1 MPGNAKA
8 EIPCNETL
16 KNVFFTENVTNPPL
30 FVSKREMDTILING
44 FS

>member
-16 KNVFFTENVTNPPL
+16 KNVIFTENVTNPLL
-30 FVSKREMDTILING
+30 FVSKREIDTMPIYGL
-44 FS
+44 S